1 MAIAL
6 GINNIITFVT
16 VLSPIIIGAFFILS
30 SVFNVD
36 FSGFTWFIGVV
47 LLQIIAHFIRR
58 FLGNRKKN
66 IWLNTVKYK
75 NKEESERLKNIPH
88 DYCSIFEP
96 LFESDKSTF
105 LIDNHLLFHSFTL
118 TYLIMNFSLPEYSDP
133 EFNNPVNNK
142 TLYNFIYG
150 YIVLIVLDIG
160 YRFGN
165 GCIKINKIQDDI
177 ISIGAGIGFGALIGF
192 AWWNL
197 IKALTDPYYHKY
209 LLLGSNTIVKCDI
222 SKGVFQCKN
231 DNQIYN
237 SLEKENN
244 DENEES
250 EKK

>member
-1 MAIAL
+1 
-6 GINNIITFVT
+6 
-16 VLSPIIIGAFFILS
+16 
-30 SVFNVD
+30 
-36 FSGFTWFIGVV
+36 
-47 LLQIIAHFIRR
+47 
-58 FLGNRKKN
+58 
-66 IWLNTVKYK
+66 
-75 NKEESERLKNIPH
+75 
-88 DYCSIFEP
+88 
-96 LFESDKSTF
+96 
-105 LIDNHLLFHSFTL
+105 
-118 TYLIMNFSLPEYSDP
+118 MNFSLPEYSDP
-133 EFNNPVNNK
+133 EFSNPVNNK

-160 YRFGN
+160 YRIGN

-177 ISIGAGIGFGALIGF
+177 ISIGAGIGLGALIGF
-192 AWWNL
+192 VWWNL

-244 DENEES
+244 DEKEES